1 MSRENIK
8 ISAKNIT
15 KRFELMK
22 TRSEKVLNM
31 LSFSSK
37 KDREFWALKGVSFDV
52 YAGEAIGIVGLNGS
66 GKSTLLN
73 IVSEIYPQTT
83 GDLTING
90 DTSIISIGAVSYTH
104 LTLPTN

>member
-22 TRSEKVLNM
+22 TRSEKILNM

-37 KDREFWALKGVSFDV
+37 KDRNS
-52 YAGEAIGIVGLNGS
+52 GL
-66 GKSTLLN
+66 
-73 IVSEIYPQTT
+73 
-83 GDLTING
+83 
-90 DTSIISIGAVSYTH
+90 
-104 LTLPTN
+104 